1 MGRKILQHQIK
12 KTNSLNKIC
21 VWFIN
26 YYSYPLWVPELPFPL
41 FVAETDTMN
50 VTLDPD
56 TAHPE
61 LTVSEDRKSLGERRQ
76 DLPDNP
82 KRFDS
87 DYCVLGSQ
95 GFSTGRHYWEV
106 EVGGRRGWA
115 VGAARETARRKEKTG
130 GPYQKR
136 EIWCVGANGKKYQ
149 ALTATEQT
157 ALPPGEKLR
166 RFGVYLDYERGQLCF
181 YNAENMAHIH
191 TFNATFRERIFPFFR
206 ILAKGTRIKICT

>member
-1 MGRKILQHQIK
+1 
-12 KTNSLNKIC
+12 
-21 VWFIN
+21 V
-26 YYSYPLWVPELPFPL
+26 
-41 FVAETDTMN
+41 DTEVN

-61 LTVSEDRKSLGERRQ
+61 LTVSEDRKSVRWGDTQRKV
-76 DLPDNP
+76 PDNP
-82 KRFDS
+82 KRFDTEP
-87 DYCVLGSQ
+87 CVLGCE
-95 GFSTGRHYWEV
+95 GFTSGRHYWEV
-106 EVGGRRGWA
+106 EVGDGGCWA
-115 VGAARETARRKEKTG
+115 VGVARESVRWKEEISHNPEG
-130 GPYQKR
+130 G
-136 EIWCVGANGKKYQ
+136 IWILSQCVGEYW
-149 ALTATEQT
+149 T